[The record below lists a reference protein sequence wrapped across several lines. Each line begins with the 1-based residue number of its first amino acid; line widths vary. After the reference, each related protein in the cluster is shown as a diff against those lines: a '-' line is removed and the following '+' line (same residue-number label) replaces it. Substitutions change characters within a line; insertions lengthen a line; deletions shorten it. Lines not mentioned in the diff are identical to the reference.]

1 MTLGDLIKDY
11 RQSHS
16 LTMQEFAD
24 RSGLSKAYISML
36 EKNRHPRNN
45 KKIIPSLDTFKKVS
59 NVMNMS
65 LNEILQAVNSD
76 QLIEVNGREEP
87 SSPYAKPPELPI
99 INDDGTVKL
108 KAFPLVGEIAC
119 HEPMFINEEHETILA
134 PETVNA
140 DFCVKARGDSMTGA
154 RIMNGDIVF
163 IKRTSDRVPNG
174 KIVAVTIDDTVTLK
188 RIFYYPDENMVTL
201 VPENP
206 SYSTQIYKGEELDH
220 MRILGVAVGATI
232 AF

>member
-1 MTLGDLIKDY
+1 MLNFAKVLRKLRTQHNMTQQELALKLGVSRSAIGMYENGEREPDFELLETIADFFNVDMNYLI
-11 RQSHS
+11 
-16 LTMQEFAD
+16 
-24 RSGLSKAYISML
+24 
-36 EKNRHPRNN
+36 
-45 KKIIPSLDTFKKVS
+45 
-59 NVMNMS
+59 
-65 LNEILQAVNSD
+65 
-76 QLIEVNGREEP
+76 GRTYNTP

-119 HEPMFINEEHETILA
+119 HEPMFINEENETIFA

-220 MRILGVAVGATI
+220 MRILGVAVCSLIPFG
-232 AF
+232 

>member
-1 MTLGDLIKDY
+1 MAIGKTIK
-11 RQSHS
+11 RFREECG
-16 LTMQEFAD
+16 LTQEELAKKLD
-24 RSGLSKAYISML
+24 TTKQTIYKYENNIVTNIPSDKIEKLAYIFD
-36 EKNRHPRNN
+36 
-45 KKIIPSLDTFKKVS
+45 IPPSYL
-59 NVMNMS
+59 M
-65 LNEILQAVNSD
+65 
-76 QLIEVNGREEP
+76 GWEEP

-119 HEPMFINEEHETILA
+119 HEPMFINEENETIFA